1 MSDMA
6 DEFPSTWTAW
16 RSAATLMLI
25 SVGLSKSTRLVVQLE
40 RIHWEL
46 EKYGPT
52 FREAPAP
59 AIVQDAIAFIDRDRA
74 DVADL
79 LAAASMH
86 GTEILRR
93 RGREALD
100 LTVAACAR
108 VAALGTYTPT
118 HTMLLHHVV
127 TRARGVSALGDADG
141 TREMGVDEAGDFAD
155 FGELPVRPD
164 ETQLREWLAACVAIS
179 TRPPD
184 WTAAHALAFL
194 VYAAAHADRS
204 TSVVLPERVTRVLAG
219 FATSVGCTATP
230 IELLECARSLYDQ
243 TNGVRF
249 VILRAVEDQ
258 AMLWVSFEPKIRA
271 TIVDIVNHVAAD
283 GLTAL
288 RRAIITATMGVLA
301 TSPKALVRPRACVA
315 WPRA

>member
-6 DEFPSTWTAW
+6 SELPSTWTAW
-16 RSAATLMLI
+16 RSAVVLMLY
-25 SVGLSKSTRLVVQLE
+25 SSWLSKSTRRDLELE
-40 RIHWEL
+40 RIWWEL

-52 FREAPAP
+52 FCEAPAP
-59 AIVQDAIAFIDRDRA
+59 AIVQDATAFIGRV

-86 GTEILRR
+86 GSEILRR

-127 TRARGVSALGDADG
+127 THSRGVAALGDADG
-141 TREMGVDEAGDFAD
+141 TRQMGVDEAGDFAD
-155 FGELPVRPD
+155 FGELPMRPD
-164 ETQLREWLAACVAIS
+164 EAQLREWLAACVAVAA
-179 TRPPD
+179 RPPD

-204 TSVVLPERVTRVLAG
+204 TSVVLPERVTRALAG
-219 FATSVGCTATP
+219 FATGVGCTAEAS
-230 IELLECARSLYDQ
+230 ELLERARSLYDQ

-249 VILRAVEDQ
+249 VMLRAVEDQ
-258 AMLWVSFEPKIRA
+258 AMLWVSFEPRVRA